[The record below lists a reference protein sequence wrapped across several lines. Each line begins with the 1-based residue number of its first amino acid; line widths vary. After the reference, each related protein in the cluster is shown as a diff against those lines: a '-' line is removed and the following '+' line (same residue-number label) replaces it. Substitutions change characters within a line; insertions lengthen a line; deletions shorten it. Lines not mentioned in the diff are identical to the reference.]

1 MKKGYHKGQELTMS
15 ELGLGLSLEELAG
28 QPLELFAREGAKLL
42 LMVGL
47 EEEVNGFL
55 KRRPYER
62 NHDGDF
68 CGYRNGHRERQVSCG
83 AGEIEVAMPRVS
95 DTREAFHSQLLEAW
109 QRRSKLLEETIPLL
123 YVEGLSTRDFKRA
136 LKPLWGKSGLSR
148 SSISRANRALKEAF
162 NNWRRR
168 DLSLEEIIYLFLDGI
183 YLGVRGNSRDMEA
196 VLVAHGITRQGKRV
210 VLHLS
215 LGGRESTESWKGV
228 LNDLV
233 ERGLRRPQLLITDG
247 NQGLLKAIKDI
258 WPEVPRQRC
267 AVHRIRNVL
276 ARVPKK
282 RQDEVRK
289 ALHRIFYAA
298 CLDDARDEARQFL
311 SHYGREFPTACET
324 LATHLEECLTFYRF
338 PERHWKHI
346 RTSNVIE
353 RAFKEVKR
361 RTRVVGRFP
370 NETSALVMVFSLLEE
385 ERVKW
390 QKVGMRAEDI
400 AWIEEAS
407 KALEQEPIKLEFL
420 EEVLVT

>member
-1 MKKGYHKGQELTMS
+1 MEKGYHKGQDLTMS
-15 ELGLGLSLEELAG
+15 EVGLSLEELAG
-28 QPLELFAREGAKLL
+28 QPLELIAREGAKLL
-42 LMVGL
+42 LTIAL
-47 EEEVNGFL
+47 EEEVTERL
-55 KRRPYER
+55 MRRPYER
-62 NHDGDF
+62 SQGKVR
-68 CGYRNGHRERQVSCG
+68 GYRNGHRERQVSCG
-83 AGEIEVAMPRVS
+83 AGIIEIPVPRVS
-95 DTREAFHSQLLEAW
+95 DTEETFRSRLLEAW

-148 SSISRANRALKEAF
+148 SSVSRANKALKEAF
-162 NNWRRR
+162 NNWRHR

-183 YLGVRGNSRDMEA
+183 YLGVRGNSRNKEA

-215 LGGRESTESWKGV
+215 LGGKESTESWKGA

-233 ERGLRRPQLLITDG
+233 ERGLRRPQLIVTDG

-258 WPEVPRQRC
+258 WPEVARQRC

-282 RQDEVRK
+282 KQDEIRK
-289 ALHRIFYAA
+289 AVTRIFYAA

-311 SHYGREFPTACET
+311 SRYSREFPTACEV
-324 LATHLEECLTFYRF
+324 LAKHLEECLTFYRF

-353 RAFKEVKR
+353 RSFKEVKR

-385 ERVKW
+385 ERMKW

-400 AWIEEAS
+400 AWIEETS
-407 KALEQEPIKLEFL
+407 KALEQEPIRLEFL
-420 EEVLVT
+420 EEVLVA